1 MNCHDLMILVAHI
14 PSNLANTTVG
24 KMIAYHEEKAAAAMV
39 KSWEKEAWYK
49 ADQATPVVIR
59 LDGRGFHNFTKGL
72 DYPFDVQMASIMDD
86 VAETLVTELNA
97 LVGYSQSD
105 EITLVLHNRSDVSQH
120 IFGGKKFKLES
131 ISASVA
137 TFWFNHIK
145 TYRLPSK
152 IAVPAY
158 FDSRAFVTPTL
169 DDALIAL
176 EWRMRDCAVNS
187 VDMAARAKFGN
198 KALFESN
205 TNDKIYMLKQNGT
218 PITDMPARFR
228 HGCLIV
234 RRVTAGK
241 LSDMDKASLPP
252 LHHAFTKPD
261 KVVRRTCLER
271 LSLPFGDMPT
281 ATLKEL
287 IVRDA

>member
-137 TFWFNHIK
+137 TFWFNHLK
-145 TYRLPSK
+145 PYRLPSK

-158 FDSRAFVTPTL
+158 FDSRAFVAPSF